1 MSAAPQ
7 ELQAPV
13 EGATRKRSCV
23 ACRQKM
29 DQARLNR
36 VVMHEGKATADP
48 SGKLAGRG
56 AYVCSS
62 LRCLK
67 DAIRSGGFCRA
78 LRIKNSGAEPMVL
91 ANEFVMGLRMQ
102 HERLTR
108 AGALSSD
115 HVKHSKKRDALLF
128 RLGKWESEVD
138 HTR

>member
-1 MSAAPQ
+1 MSAAQQ
-7 ELQAPV
+7 EQRVPV
-13 EGATRKRSCV
+13 EGVTRKRSCV

-36 VVMHEGKATADP
+36 VVVHEGKVIADP
-48 SGKLAGRG
+48 SGKWAGRG

-62 LRCLK
+62 LRCMR

-78 LRIKNSGAEPMVL
+78 LRIKSSGAEPMVL
-91 ANEFVMGLRMQ
+91 ANEFVLGLRMQ
-102 HERLTR
+102 HERLMR
-108 AGALSSD
+108 AGTSGSAS
-115 HVKHSKKRDALLF
+115 VRHSEKRDALLF